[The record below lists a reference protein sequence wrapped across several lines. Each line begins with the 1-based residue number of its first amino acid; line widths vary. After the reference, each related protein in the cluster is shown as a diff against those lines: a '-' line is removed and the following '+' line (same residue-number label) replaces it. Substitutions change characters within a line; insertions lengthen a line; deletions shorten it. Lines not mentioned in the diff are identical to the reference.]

1 MLGAEGTP
9 DVARVRFPLSSKIA
23 LFTAGLLVLAVL
35 ALSYFTVLEPWRAKL
50 AAQSSAAR
58 RLVDTVA
65 PSIVQVSA
73 DGTRWNASGVS
84 ALVLSSGH
92 SGSSINAVYA
102 LISDAKGKLIEDAS
116 TVNQDLLR
124 QLAPQMAS
132 LYARDRGRALHI
144 LAGGGLSGLRR
155 VRVRLAEQEGRA
167 AVGHLE
173 LGLST
178 AAIDAE
184 AREGILRELSVLGCT
199 LLLGVLAAVAIGGR
213 IGRPLAALA
222 AAMARVEQGDLATE
236 ARATSARDEVGELSR
251 AFNRMIGG
259 LRERERL
266 RGTLGRY
273 VSGPVAERILA
284 EVDDFSLK
292 GELRRITVLFLDVR
306 GFTSMSERLQP
317 PEVLDLLNEYFHI
330 VVDKVQK
337 HRGTVNKFI
346 GDAAMCIW
354 GAPRPLDTPEEAA
367 VLCALEIQQAA
378 TALSERRRAAGL
390 VAVGLGIGIN
400 AGEAVAGNL
409 GAAQR
414 LEYTVIG
421 DAVNL
426 AQRLESQ
433 ARAGEILVSQS
444 VHDRVV
450 ARVELVAREPVK
462 LKGKSQPVSLWEVIA
477 LKAKAGTEAA

>member
-1 MLGAEGTP
+1 
-9 DVARVRFPLSSKIA
+9 VARVRFPLSSKIA

-35 ALSYFTVLEPWRAKL
+35 ALSYFTVLEPWQAKL

-124 QLAPQMAS
+124 QIAPQMAS
-132 LYARDRGRALHI
+132 LYTRDRGRALQI

-155 VRVRLAEQEGRA
+155 VRVRLAERESKA
-167 AVGHLE
+167 ALGHLE

-178 AAIDAE
+178 VAIDAE

-199 LLLGVLAAVAIGGR
+199 LLLGVLAAIAIGGR

-236 ARATSARDEVGELSR
+236 ARATSARGELSR

-273 VSGPVAERILA
+273 VSGPVAERILS
-284 EVDDFSLK
+284 EVDDLSLK

-306 GFTSMSERLQP
+306 GFTTMSERLQP

-378 TALSERRRAAGL
+378 MALSERRREAGL
-390 VAVGLGIGIN
+390 VAVGLGMGIN

-444 VHDRVV
+444 VHDRVA
-450 ARVELVAREPVK
+450 ARVDLVAREPVK
-462 LKGKSQPVSLWEVIA
+462 LKGKAQPVQFWEVIA

>member
-1 MLGAEGTP
+1 
-9 DVARVRFPLSSKIA
+9 
-23 LFTAGLLVLAVL
+23 
-35 ALSYFTVLEPWRAKL
+35 
-50 AAQSSAAR
+50 
-58 RLVDTVA
+58 
-65 PSIVQVSA
+65 
-73 DGTRWNASGVS
+73 
-84 ALVLSSGH
+84 
-92 SGSSINAVYA
+92 
-102 LISDAKGKLIEDAS
+102 
-116 TVNQDLLR
+116 
-124 QLAPQMAS
+124 
-132 LYARDRGRALHI
+132 
-144 LAGGGLSGLRR
+144 
-155 VRVRLAEQEGRA
+155 
-167 AVGHLE
+167 
-173 LGLST
+173 
-178 AAIDAE
+178 
-184 AREGILRELSVLGCT
+184 
-199 LLLGVLAAVAIGGR
+199 
-213 IGRPLAALA
+213 
-222 AAMARVEQGDLATE
+222 
-236 ARATSARDEVGELSR
+236 VGELSR

-284 EVDDFSLK
+284 EADDLSLK

-306 GFTSMSERLQP
+306 GFTTMSERLQP
-317 PEVLDLLNEYFHI
+317 AEVLDLLNEYFHI

-354 GAPRPLDTPEEAA
+354 GAPRPLDKPEEAA
-367 VLCALEIQQAA
+367 VLCALEIQHAA
-378 TALSERRRAAGL
+378 LALSERRRAAGL

-444 VHDRVV
+444 VRDRV
-450 ARVELVAREPVK
+450 AGRVELVAREPAK
-462 LKGKSQPVSLWEVIA
+462 LKGKSQPVPLWEVIA
-477 LKAKAGTEAA
+477 LKATAGTEAA

>member
-1 MLGAEGTP
+1 
-9 DVARVRFPLSSKIA
+9 
-23 LFTAGLLVLAVL
+23 
-35 ALSYFTVLEPWRAKL
+35 
-50 AAQSSAAR
+50 
-58 RLVDTVA
+58 
-65 PSIVQVSA
+65 
-73 DGTRWNASGVS
+73 
-84 ALVLSSGH
+84 
-92 SGSSINAVYA
+92 
-102 LISDAKGKLIEDAS
+102 
-116 TVNQDLLR
+116 
-124 QLAPQMAS
+124 
-132 LYARDRGRALHI
+132 
-144 LAGGGLSGLRR
+144 
-155 VRVRLAEQEGRA
+155 
-167 AVGHLE
+167 
-173 LGLST
+173 
-178 AAIDAE
+178 
-184 AREGILRELSVLGCT
+184 VLGCT
-199 LLLGVLAAVAIGGR
+199 LLLGVLTAIAIGGR

-222 AAMARVEQGDLATE
+222 AAMARVEQGDLATD

-251 AFNRMIGG
+251 AFNRMIAG

-273 VSGPVAERILA
+273 VSAPVAERILS
-284 EVDDFSLK
+284 EVDDLSLK

-306 GFTSMSERLQP
+306 GFTTMSERLQP

-337 HRGTVNKFI
+337 HHGTVNKFI

-354 GAPRPLDTPEEAA
+354 GAPRPLETPEEAA

-378 TALSERRRAAGL
+378 MALSDRRREAGL

-433 ARAGEILVSQS
+433 ARAGEVLVSQS
-444 VHDRVV
+444 VHDRVA
-450 ARVELVAREPVK
+450 ARVDLVAREPVK
-462 LKGKSQPVSLWEVIA
+462 LKGKAQPVPLWEVVA
-477 LKAKAGTEAA
+477 LKAKAGTTEAA